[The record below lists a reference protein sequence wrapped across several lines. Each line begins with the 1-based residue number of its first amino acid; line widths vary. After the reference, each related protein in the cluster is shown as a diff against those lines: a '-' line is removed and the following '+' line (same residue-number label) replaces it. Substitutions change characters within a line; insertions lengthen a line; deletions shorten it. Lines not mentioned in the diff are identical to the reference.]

1 MPERVLVIEDE
12 RLVRDLIALNL
23 RHAGYAVDLAVDFQ
37 SGLDKLREGAFDLG
51 VVDVMLPGGDGFEL
65 VRAARA
71 AGIRAPLLMLTART
85 DTSAKVRALDGGADD
100 YLTKPFDVD
109 ELLAR
114 ARALLRR
121 ARGEPPV
128 NLPVDIGPYQV
139 RLDSGEAKTREG
151 KVTLSEKELRLLTV
165 FLAHEDQPLTRADI
179 LEEVWGMDTSPVDR
193 TVDNFVMRLRR
204 LFEPDPDNPV
214 HFVTL
219 RGRGYLFR
227 RGSP

>member
-1 MPERVLVIEDE
+1 MPERILIIEDE
-12 RLVRDLIALNL
+12 RLVRELVALNL
-23 RHAGYAVDLAVDFQ
+23 RHAGYAVDQAADFPSALVKLKAGEFELA
-37 SGLDKLREGAFDLG
+37 L
-51 VVDVMLPGGDGFEL
+51 VDVMLPGGDGFEL
-65 VRAARA
+65 VRQARA
-71 AGIRAPLLMLTART
+71 AGIRAPMLMLTART
-85 DTSAKVRALDGGADD
+85 DTHAKVRALDGGADD

-121 ARGEPPV
+121 ARGEAPSNRPV
-128 NLPVDIGPYQV
+128 EIGPYQV
-139 RLDSGEAKTREG
+139 RLDSGEALTREG
-151 KVTLSEKELRLLTV
+151 RVTLSEKELRLLTV

-179 LEEVWGMDTSPVDR
+179 LEEVWGMDASPVDR
-193 TVDNFVMRLRR
+193 TVDNFVLRLRR

-227 RGSP
+227 RTPS

>member
-1 MPERVLVIEDE
+1 MSERILIIEDE
-12 RLVRDLIALNL
+12 RLVRDLVCVNL
-23 RHAGYAVDLAVDFQ
+23 RHVGFTVDQAADFPT
-37 SGLDKLREGAFDLG
+37 GLIKLREGHFDLAI
-51 VVDVMLPGGDGFEL
+51 VDVNLPGGDGFEL

-71 AGIRAPLLMLTART
+71 AGIRAPLLMLTARS
-85 DTSAKVRALDGGADD
+85 DTHAKVRALDGGADD

-109 ELLAR
+109 ELIAR

-121 ARGEPPV
+121 ARGEAPV
-128 NLPVDIGPYQV
+128 HVPVQIGPFQV
-139 RLDSGEAKTREG
+139 RLDSGEATTREG

-179 LEEVWGMDTSPVDR
+179 LEEVWGMDASPVDR

-204 LFEPDPDNPV
+204 LFESDPDQPA

-227 RGSP
+227 RGGA